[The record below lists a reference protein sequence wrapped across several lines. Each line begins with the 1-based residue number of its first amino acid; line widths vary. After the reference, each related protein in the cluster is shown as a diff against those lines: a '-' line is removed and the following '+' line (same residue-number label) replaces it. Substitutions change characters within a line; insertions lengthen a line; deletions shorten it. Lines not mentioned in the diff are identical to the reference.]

1 MNAIPSSPA
10 SGTTGGNSQRR
21 PWSGPKPRRPSQLAI
36 AKAAGVSRTT
46 VSLVLRGGQGLT
58 AETQNRVLA
67 VARRMGYRPNA
78 LVHSIRSGKS
88 RTVGVLAHPHD
99 SYWRAVC
106 HGVHDRLVDAD
117 HLPLFL
123 WNNENATIDPET
135 YAVNQ
140 IHRLLDR
147 WVDGVILWP
156 YFAALFS
163 QHLQEFETRNIP
175 VITID
180 HQQPDIAADSVES
193 DEPMIAR
200 LIVGHL
206 TALGH
211 RRFLIVTGPHGV
223 GWADDRSAAIAAE
236 LRHAG
241 IASEQIDVL
250 RVPLKGDIV
259 PEVRRTLAALP
270 AVTGVVT
277 CTDAFALAVY
287 RAAAELRLAIPERL
301 SVIGVADLD
310 FAAIVS
316 PPLTTIRQDGYE
328 IGRQA
333 AQLELE
339 RSAGLLTGAPRQ
351 LRMPVSLVERGS
363 TTPAAAIP

>member
-1 MNAIPSSPA
+1 MKTHSSA
-10 SGTTGGNSQRR
+10 ADELGTGPRR
-21 PWSGPKPRRPSQLAI
+21 PVRPWAGPKPKRPSQLAI

-58 AETQNRVLA
+58 ADTQARVLA
-67 VARRMGYRPNA
+67 VARKMGYRPNA
-78 LVHSIRSGKS
+78 LVQSIRSGKS

-123 WNNENATIDPET
+123 WNNEHATIDPET

-156 YFAALFS
+156 FFAALYS
-163 QHLQEFETRNIP
+163 RHLQEFETRNIP
-175 VITID
+175 VVTID
-180 HQQPDIAADSVES
+180 HQQSDMPADSVES
-193 DEPMIAR
+193 DETQIAR
-200 LIVGHL
+200 LAVGHL

-211 RRFLIVTGPHGV
+211 REILIVTGPAGI
-223 GWADDRSAAIAAE
+223 GWADERLAALTAE
-236 LRHAG
+236 FQRVGGVRLH
-241 IASEQIDVL
+241 EL
-250 RVPLKGDIV
+250 RVPLDREPVAEIA
-259 PEVRRTLAALP
+259 AALRARP
-270 AVTGVVT
+270 SVTAAMS
-277 CTDAFALAVY
+277 CTDNFAIAVY
-287 RAAAELRLAIPERL
+287 HAAQQLQIAIPQRL
-301 SVIGVADLD
+301 SVMGVADLD
-310 FAAIVS
+310 FAS
-316 PPLTTIRQDGYE
+316 LLNPPLTTIRQNGYE

-351 LRMPVSLVERGS
+351 LRLPVTLVERGS
-363 TTPAAAIP
+363 TARPPC